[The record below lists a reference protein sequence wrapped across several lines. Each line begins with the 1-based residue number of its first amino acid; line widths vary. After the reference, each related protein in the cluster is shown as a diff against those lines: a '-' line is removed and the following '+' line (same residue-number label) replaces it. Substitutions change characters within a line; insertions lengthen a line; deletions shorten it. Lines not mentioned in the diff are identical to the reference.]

1 MTDGK
6 ATVVAK
12 AFWRTHQFWLMVLLI
27 ITSCLLVGY
36 LIGNWVA
43 ADGAKAVLAQQEHA
57 YKEDSDARK
66 VVLQQCLVSND
77 ANSKRLAELGNKV
90 ADVVAKDAK
99 E

>member
-6 ATVVAK
+6 ATVAAK
-12 AFWRTHQFWLMVLLI
+12 DFWRTHQFWLMVLLI
-27 ITSCLLVGY
+27 ITSCILVGY
-36 LIGNWVA
+36 LIGNWTA
-43 ADGAKAVLAQQEHA
+43 TRSAKEVLQQQEHA
-57 YKEDSDARK
+57 YNEASDARK
-66 VVLQQCLVSND
+66 VVLQQCLLSNE